1 MLIIYWSRYSV
12 TNSRSLA
19 ILTNNS
25 ILLFTQRTEK
35 AFLVVYE
42 FEIAI
47 NFLRIAIVFH
57 QVVFTQNKTHFH
69 STFCQIFI
77 KNNIFRSSLG
87 TKSSSLS

>member
-1 MLIIYWSRYSV
+1 MLIIYWSPYSV
-12 TNSRSLA
+12 TNSRSLT
-19 ILTNNS
+19 ILTKNS

-57 QVVFTQNKTHFH
+57 QVVFTQNKTHFY

-77 KNNIFRSSLG
+77 KNNIF
-87 TKSSSLS
+87 